1 VPWGDLLLRRTT
13 KRQPSTGV
21 PKTAAGEAKLRLDG
35 LHVHHD
41 RARHEQHHLVSDL
54 DLVET
59 RHTRIDEDLACLSVC
74 RCEGDDALIVV
85 EGGDRVGHL
94 DGREV
99 GIAAR
104 RRLRL
109 KKYLL

>member
-1 VPWGDLLLRRTT
+1 MISCCGG
-13 KRQPSTGV
+13 RQNVSRQQ
-21 PKTAAGEAKLRLDG
+21 EFLKLRQVRRSCTLDG
-35 LHVHHD
+35 LHVHRD

-74 RCEGDDALIVV
+74 RREGDDALIVV